1 MENKYLEEVKKIV
14 LDFLKDENVKIFLF
28 GSRARD
34 DFSPSSDV
42 DIGIIPKDKFN
53 KIKLT
58 LLKEYLE
65 NSNVPYKVEIV
76 DFSNLSDSFK
86 EEALKD
92 AIIWKG

>member
-1 MENKYLEEVKKIV
+1 
-14 LDFLKDENVKIFLF
+14 
-28 GSRARD
+28 
-34 DFSPSSDV
+34 V